1 MDKTILRKKCKNTLE
16 IIWLISLLTLFAFSF
31 SSCSKHDY
39 VTSQNEIVMVPGMTI
54 TAKNANGTI
63 TIESNQELKRVYMF
77 DSKEIDV
84 KLTKRDKRWNGSL
97 GAYSPGGGAKVL
109 TVVEEGQQ
117 HFFSQ
122 KEAIEWLAWQ
132 EKDMRYVYSSTG
144 LVIGWHIRNDAKS
157 PSVALSV
164 QVWQFYIQGQKPSKL
179 PGARD
184 DLITVTYRVYGQN
197 ENVKAGDF
205 MPSAPETINNR
216 LYSGKAIDIM
226 HEKNIQPENVENCIA
241 RGKSEKQGAYTYYYD
256 LTNYKPLWVMLNNDG
271 KVVLV
276 GN

>member
-1 MDKTILRKKCKNTLE
+1 MSKTIFRNTLG
-16 IIWLISLLTLFAFSF
+16 IIWLISLLTLFAFF
-31 SSCSKHDY
+31 FLSCSKRDY
-39 VTSQNEIVMVPGMTI
+39 ATSRNEIVMVPGMAI
-54 TAKNANGTI
+54 TARNANGTI
-63 TIESNQELKRVYMF
+63 TIEANQALKRVYKF
-77 DSKEIDV
+77 DSREVDV
-84 KLTKRDKRWNGSL
+84 KLAKRDKRWNGSI
-97 GAYSPGGGAKVL
+97 GVYRPGGDAKVH
-109 TVVEEGQQ
+109 TVLEEGQQ

-132 EKDMRYVYSSTG
+132 EKDMQYVYSSTG
-144 LVIGWHIRNDAKS
+144 LVIGWHVRKDANS

-179 PGARD
+179 PGAHD
-184 DLITVTYRVYGQN
+184 DLITVNYRVSGQN

-205 MPSAPETINNR
+205 TPSAPETINNR

-226 HEKNIQPENVENCIA
+226 HEKNIKPENVENCIA

-256 LTNYKPLWVMLNNDG
+256 LTNSTPLWVMLNDDG